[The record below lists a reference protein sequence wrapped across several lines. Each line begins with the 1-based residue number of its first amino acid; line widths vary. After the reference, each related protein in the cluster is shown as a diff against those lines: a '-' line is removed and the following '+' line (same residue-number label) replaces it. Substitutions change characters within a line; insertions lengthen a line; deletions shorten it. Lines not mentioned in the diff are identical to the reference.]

1 MFSIGD
7 KVVHPMHGA
16 GVIDGVVTEKI
27 GMSSQDYYV
36 FKMPVGGLVLKI
48 PVASSHLV
56 GLRNIVDAD
65 TAAELIKAISCM
77 EVDMTSNW
85 NRRYRENME
94 RLKSGDLYEVARVIK
109 GLASRDNERGLS
121 NGERKMLH
129 TAKQILVSEM
139 VLAMGQDYQ
148 MVEERINS
156 AMSGEMVG

>member
-65 TAAELIKAISCM
+65 TAAELIKAISRM